1 MVELKAAIHQIQHKI
16 IHLRSIGENSSGRKC
31 AQRHW
36 KTLEMQSKGMHIEE
50 STMVTFRRYRS
61 RLLDLPQLSVLL
73 KKINT
78 SILPED
84 VIKSDVCINTASSIK
99 PEDVIKS
106 DACINAASSIKPEEV
121 IISDACINAAS
132 SIKPEEVIIS
142 DACIN
147 AASSI
152 KAVVTATVK
161 ATLENYV
168 YIMLFGPLELTGKFG
183 LSKCN
188 PHSLCK
194 PYLRSR
200 GTIWYFRRIRI
211 STKLVCFYNYMLT

>member
-1 MVELKAAIHQIQHKI
+1 MVYDWLSIVKYNSYVYRSSVMQNLTDKVLHESIVLKIAERINVSRENYLDAIVSSIRSSNLHRQNGFTTMVELKAAIHQIQHKI

-99 PEDVIKS
+99 PEDVIK
-106 DACINAASSIKPEEV
+106 
-121 IISDACINAAS
+121 
-132 SIKPEEVIIS
+132 
-142 DACIN
+142 
-147 AASSI
+147 
-152 KAVVTATVK
+152 
-161 ATLENYV
+161 
-168 YIMLFGPLELTGKFG
+168 
-183 LSKCN
+183 
-188 PHSLCK
+188 
-194 PYLRSR
+194 
-200 GTIWYFRRIRI
+200 
-211 STKLVCFYNYMLT
+211 